1 MKPLIPLALLAVLG
15 PVGAALAQAPLDQD
29 ASQVQAQD
37 YHYGMAL
44 DIQKV
49 IHISDNSDK
58 VGVVPTTLT
67 YLDSQGRLHKL
78 NYLDLGGYD
87 RGD

>member
-1 MKPLIPLALLAVLG
+1 MKPVIPLALLAVLAHA
-15 PVGAALAQAPLDQD
+15 GAALAQAPLAED

-44 DIQKV
+44 DVHKV

-58 VGVVPTTLT
+58 VGVVPATIT

-78 NYLDLGGYD
+78 NYLELGGYD
-87 RGD
+87 HGD